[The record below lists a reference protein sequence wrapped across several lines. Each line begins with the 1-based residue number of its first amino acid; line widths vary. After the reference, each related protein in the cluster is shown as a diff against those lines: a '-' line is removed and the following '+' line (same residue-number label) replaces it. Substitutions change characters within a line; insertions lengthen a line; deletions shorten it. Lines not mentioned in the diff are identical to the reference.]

1 MNFQKR
7 INALR
12 IFLSDLKADAFVTT
26 FQPHLRYLVNYTGS
40 NGVCVITKEKVF
52 FATDFRYEVPA
63 KKEVVADKIKIHSNN
78 LFEALSKNFKKKNLS
93 FIFDSKTL
101 SVYNF
106 KQIKKQFSPK
116 NINHTFGL
124 VEKISSV
131 KEKEE
136 IDSIKKA
143 ILISQNVFD
152 DILKIIKPG
161 ITELDISAEISYRHK
176 KYGASRD
183 AFEPIVASGT
193 NGAKPHAIATSKKI
207 KNGEMITL
215 DFGCFYNG
223 YCSDLTRT
231 IAIGKPNQKM
241 LSIYNIVNEAQ
252 QLGIDSIENNISAK
266 KIDKIVRDFISKKK
280 FGKYFRHSLGHG
292 IGLQVHELPTI
303 SFKSDEKLKV
313 GNVFTI
319 EPGIYLPNIGGVR
332 IEDDVLMKENGIEVL
347 TTTTKELI
355 IL

>member
-1 MNFQKR
+1 
-7 INALR
+7 
-12 IFLSDLKADAFVTT
+12 
-26 FQPHLRYLVNYTGS
+26 
-40 NGVCVITKEKVF
+40 
-52 FATDFRYEVPA
+52 
-63 KKEVVADKIKIHSNN
+63 
-78 LFEALSKNFKKKNLS
+78 
-93 FIFDSKTL
+93 
-101 SVYNF
+101 
-106 KQIKKQFSPK
+106 
-116 NINHTFGL
+116 
-124 VEKISSV
+124 
-131 KEKEE
+131 
-136 IDSIKKA
+136 
-143 ILISQNVFD
+143 
-152 DILKIIKPG
+152 
-161 ITELDISAEISYRHK
+161 
-176 KYGASRD
+176 
-183 AFEPIVASGT
+183 
-193 NGAKPHAIATSKKI
+193 
-207 KNGEMITL
+207 MITL